1 MTKVKDI
8 YDFLD
13 SIAPFKSAMDFDNC
27 GILVGDPDCEV
38 KSAVIS
44 LDITSEVC
52 DEVHDL
58 GANLIISHHP
68 IIFKP
73 IKNISFKNVV
83 SKMIKNEINAIC
95 AHTNLDIS
103 DFGVNFHLAS
113 SLSISNLSPLC
124 MEKESPLGFVGE
136 LKEEMNSKEFAIF
149 VKEKLNCKGVRYTNI
164 KSKIK
169 KVGVCS
175 GSGGSLVKEAYKK
188 GVDAF
193 VTGEIKHSEILLAN
207 SLGIT
212 VVDAGHFKTE
222 NVIINPLNIMLSE
235 KFKNVKFT
243 TSKSF
248 SDKIDYI

>member
-1 MTKVKDI
+1 MTTVKDI

-27 GILVGDPDCEV
+27 GILIGDPDYEV

-44 LDITSEVC
+44 LDIIPEVC
-52 DEVHDL
+52 DEAYNL

-68 IIFKP
+68 IIFRP
-73 IKNISFKNVV
+73 IKNISFRSVT

-95 AHTNLDIS
+95 AHTNLDMAKC
-103 DFGVNFHLAS
+103 GVNFHLAS
-113 SLSISNLSPLC
+113 SLGISNLSPLC

-136 LKEEMNSKEFAIF
+136 LKKEMDLNEFAIF

-164 KSKIK
+164 KTKIK

-175 GSGGSLVKEAYKK
+175 GSGGSLVAEAYKK

-207 SLGIT
+207 HLGIT

-222 NVIINPLNIMLSE
+222 NVIINPLKIMLSE
-235 KFKNVKFT
+235 KFKNVKFI
-243 TSKSF
+243 TSESF
-248 SDKIDYI
+248 SDKINYI

>member
-27 GILVGDPDCEV
+27 GILIGDSDHEV

-52 DEVHDL
+52 DEAHDL

-73 IKNISFKNVV
+73 IKNISFKNIA

-95 AHTNLDIS
+95 AHTNLDMAK
-103 DFGVNFHLAS
+103 FGVNFHLAS
-113 SLSISNLSPLC
+113 SLGISNLSPLC

-136 LKEEMNSKEFAIF
+136 LKKDMDSNEFAIF

-164 KSKIK
+164 KTKIK

-175 GSGGSLVKEAYKK
+175 GSGGNLVAEAYKK

-207 SLGIT
+207 HLGIT

-222 NVIINPLNIMLSE
+222 NVIINPLKIMLSE
-235 KFKNVKFT
+235 KFKNVKFI
-243 TSKSF
+243 TSESF
-248 SDKIDYI
+248 SDKINYI